1 MIGLVLEG
9 GGAKG
14 AYHVGAIKA
23 LYDNGYSF
31 DGIAGTSIGA
41 INGAMVIQED
51 DYATC
56 LDMWTNIQ
64 PSDIAD
70 INNEALV
77 NLFRKKFDKETVK
90 YWIVKFME
98 TIRTLGFPTDK
109 IKPFLNKYI
118 DENKI
123 RKSEKDFAI
132 VTFCISD
139 RKPLE
144 LHLDDIPEGQLLD
157 FIFASAY
164 FPLFKLNRINGKYYI
179 DGGIYDNLPI
189 NALIRKNKYD
199 EIIAIRTGSKIPLKP
214 VLDNAVVIK
223 TIAPRESLGNL
234 AELDKDRVNYN
245 IKLGYYDAL
254 RMLNSY
260 KGHLFYFEDFDY
272 SIIDNMLLAIPQ
284 KKLDKICDLLRLKKG
299 TDKVGIINSIYYH
312 ARKGNIEL
320 TDKEAFIAFLEN
332 YALSYGMDKFKVY
345 KFDEFLEELKQ
356 SFYLNKEKSN
366 DKKISEKKLK
376 NEKLFEILITEL
388 NTEEL

>member
-123 RKSEKDFAI
+123 RKSGKDFAI

-272 SIIDNMLLAIPQ
+272 GIIDNMLLAIPQ

>member
-123 RKSEKDFAI
+123 RKSGKDFAI